1 VPPVEPAT
9 PRVLLNVILSFV
21 IGILLAVAVVLLLEL
36 RNRRVRSIADIVA
49 ALDLPVI
56 AVMPGTGAAARL
68 ADRRMTSLQ
77 QRLLAP
83 LPAPGGAASA
93 GKGA

>member
-1 VPPVEPAT
+1 
-9 PRVLLNVILSFV
+9 
-21 IGILLAVAVVLLLEL
+21 LLLEL

>member
-1 VPPVEPAT
+1 MAPVEPAT
-9 PRVLLNVILSFV
+9 PRVLLNIILSVV
-21 IGILLAVAVVLLLEL
+21 IGLLLAVGMVLLLEL
-36 RNRRVRSIADIVA
+36 RNRRVRSINDVVA

-68 ADRRMTSLQ
+68 ADRRKTALH

-83 LPAPGGAASA
+83 LPAPGATA